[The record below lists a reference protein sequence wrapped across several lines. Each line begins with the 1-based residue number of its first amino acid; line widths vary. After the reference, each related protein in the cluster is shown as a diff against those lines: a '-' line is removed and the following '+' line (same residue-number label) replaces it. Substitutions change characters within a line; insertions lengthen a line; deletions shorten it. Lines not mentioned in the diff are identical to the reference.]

1 MSPNH
6 DEAIIELESIEPVGG
21 QRKPGAH
28 SIALV
33 AHDHMKGDLIA
44 WASYNRELLSKH
56 TLMAT
61 GTTGKR
67 LEEEL
72 GLDVRRFMSGP
83 LGGDQQIGAAIAQGE
98 VDMLV
103 FFWDPLEPQPHDPDV
118 KALLRIA
125 TLWNVGIA
133 VNRTSAD
140 LMISSPLLEA
150 NYKFERPD
158 LGDSH
163 PSKSV

>member
-6 DEAIIELESIEPVGG
+6 DESIIELDSTQPAGAY
-21 QRKPGAH
+21 RKPGAR

-33 AHDHMKGDLIA
+33 AHDHMKNDLIA
-44 WASYNRELLSKH
+44 WARYNKDLLSNH

-72 GLDVRRFMSGP
+72 HLDVRRFMSGP

-140 LMISSPLLEA
+140 LMISSPLLDA
-150 NYKFERPD
+150 SYKFERPD

-163 PSKSV
+163 PS